1 MEVRVRITRG
11 HTLAAVA
18 CAGVLA
24 LSACSE
30 SDNGDSGADGGTASI
45 DCASGTLSGEG
56 SSFQK
61 NAITEWAKVYQQACP
76 DATINYNATGSGAGI
91 SQFIANQVDWA
102 GSDSALK
109 DDEVADAA
117 ARCNDNEAW
126 NLPMVSGAIGVTYN
140 VEGLDAL
147 VLTPDVIAQIFL
159 GEVTDWDDAAIA
171 DLNPDAALPSEAI
184 TVFFRAD
191 ESGTTDNFTKYLN
204 AAAPSVWTAEP
215 GKAWPTGAA
224 GEGKGQSAGILEAVS
239 ANENSISYLDFSDVQ
254 AAGLSAAAID
264 NGGGPVDLTAETA
277 AAAIGQATNV
287 GEGNDI
293 RLEFDYSTTEG
304 YPIVAVA
311 YEIVCSAGLDADKTE
326 LLKSYLAYTASPD
339 GQAELERI
347 GFVPLPES
355 VESNVATAVA
365 AIQ

>member
-1 MEVRVRITRG
+1 MRITRG
-11 HTLAAVA
+11 HTFAAVA

-30 SDNGDSGADGGTASI
+30 SDSGDSSADGGAADI
-45 DCASGTLSGEG
+45 DCVSGTLSGEG

-61 NAITEWAKVYQQACP
+61 NAITEWGKLYQQACP
-76 DATINYNATGSGAGI
+76 EATINYNATGSGAGI
-91 SQFIANQVDWA
+91 NQFIAGQVDWA

-109 DDEVADAA
+109 EGEVADAA
-117 ARCNDNEAW
+117 ARCSDNEAW

-140 VEGLDAL
+140 VAGLDSL
-147 VLTPDVIAQIFL
+147 VLTPDVVAQIFL
-159 GEVTDWDDAAIA
+159 GQVTTWDDPAIA
-171 DLNPDAALPSEAI
+171 DMNPDAALPSEAI
-184 TVFFRAD
+184 TVFYRAD

-239 ANENSISYLDFSDVQ
+239 ANMNSISYLDFSDIQ

-264 NGGGPVDLTAETA
+264 NGGGAVELTAETA
-277 AAAIGQATNV
+277 AAAIGQASNV

-311 YEIVCSAGLDADKTE
+311 YEIVCSAGLESGTTE
-326 LLKSYLAYTASPD
+326 LLKSFLGYTASPQ

-355 VESNVATAVA
+355 VESDVAAAVA